1 MKIHSPHDGSLLA
14 FAAACF
20 CLGLAGCGSTSES
33 VSMSKNDLAKQVEG
47 TWIGQHNF
55 GTRPNGTSDSLF
67 QEFVFKF
74 VPSNYQ
80 HGTWTYRSSSD
91 GKEWKTVGEGAWT
104 LLPSMQGDADNY
116 TSKSNGK
123 FDVRVDRYMTTEGAE
138 ADLFNNSKNRLWLDF
153 DGASFVDTGERSE
166 GLKINFK
173 KK

>member
-1 MKIHSPHDGSLLA
+1 MKIRARSDA
-14 FAAACF
+14 FLFAFIAGCV
-20 CLGLAGCGSTSES
+20 CLGLAGCGSTSTS
-33 VSMSKNDLAKQVEG
+33 ISMSKNDLAKQVEG

-55 GTRPNGTSDSLF
+55 GIRPNGTSDSLF

-91 GKEWKTVGEGAWT
+91 GKEWEKVGEGEWT
-104 LLPSMQGDADNY
+104 LLPAMQGDADNY
-116 TSKSNGK
+116 NSKANGK
-123 FDVRVDRYMTTEGAE
+123 FDVRIERYMTTEGPG

-153 DGASFVDTGERSE
+153 DGHSFVDTDERSD